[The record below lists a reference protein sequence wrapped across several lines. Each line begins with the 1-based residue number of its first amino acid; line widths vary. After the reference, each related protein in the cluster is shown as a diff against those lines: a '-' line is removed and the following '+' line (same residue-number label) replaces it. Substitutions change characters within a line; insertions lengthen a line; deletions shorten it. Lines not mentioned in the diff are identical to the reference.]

1 MQRCDVVI
9 VGAGFAG
16 MYAIH
21 RLRRLDLTLR
31 CFDAAG
37 DVGGTWWW
45 NRYPGARCD
54 IESLDYSYSFSPELE
69 QDWDWTERY
78 ATQPEILRYAGHVA
92 DRFDLRRSI
101 QFDTRVESATFDDES
116 ARWDVR
122 TDHSDAVSA
131 QFLVMATGCLSTP
144 KLPEIDGIQRFGGAT
159 YHTATWPHDDVDFTG
174 RRVAVIGTGSSGIQ
188 VIPLIAEQAAH
199 LTVFQR
205 TPAYS
210 TPARNGPLHPQTVA
224 ARKATYQAYRE
235 RARSTHIG
243 VVIDVAADSA
253 TSADPAERE
262 RRFSEGWDEGTLYGV
277 ASKFADIL
285 IDPAANELAAEFL
298 RQRIRDAVAD
308 PDVAERLSPR
318 TFPYATKRPCL
329 DTGYFETFNRPNV
342 ALVDLR
348 AAPIIE
354 VNADGIRTTEQQV
367 DVDDIVFATG
377 FDAITGPL
385 LALDPVGAGG
395 ISLREKWSAGP
406 RTYLGIAIAGFPN
419 LFLVTGPGSPSVLTN
434 VIVSIEHHV
443 DWIADLLATMI
454 ERGATSVEVDE
465 IAEAGWVEH
474 VNEIGDLT
482 LYPLAASW
490 YTGANVDGKPRV
502 LMPYVGGFC
511 AYRKHCAATAANGY
525 EGFTLTSPG
534 SGAC

>member
-21 RLRRLDLTLR
+21 RLRQVGLTLR

-69 QDWDWTERY
+69 QEWEWTERY

-92 DRFDLRRSI
+92 DTFDLRGAI
-101 QFDTRVESATFDDES
+101 QFGTRVESATFDDES
-116 ARWDVR
+116 ACWAVR
-122 TDHSDAVSA
+122 TDRGDAVTA
-131 QFLVMATGCLSTP
+131 RFVVMATGCLSAP
-144 KLPEIDGIQRFGGAT
+144 KLPEIDGIDSFGGPT
-159 YHTATWPHDDVDFTG
+159 YHTARWPHHDVDFTG

-188 VIPLIAEQAAH
+188 AIPLIAEQAAH

-205 TPAYS
+205 TPTFS
-210 TPARNGPLHPQTVA
+210 TPAHNAPLDPRHVA
-224 ARKATYQAYRE
+224 ARKAAYRSYRE
-235 RARSTHIG
+235 QARSTHIG
-243 VVIDVAADSA
+243 VVFDVGADSA
-253 TSADPAERE
+253 TSADPAERQ
-262 RRFSEGWDEGTLYGV
+262 RRFQQGWDEGTLYGV

-298 RQRIRDAVAD
+298 RQRIREAVHD
-308 PDVAERLSPR
+308 PEVAERLSPR

-342 ALVDLR
+342 GLVDLR
-348 AAPIIE
+348 ATPITEI
-354 VNADGIRTTEQQV
+354 NTTGIRTTAQQFDV
-367 DVDDIVFATG
+367 DVIVFATG
-377 FDAITGPL
+377 FDAFTGPL
-385 LALDPVGAGG
+385 LAINPVGTGG
-395 ISLREKWSAGP
+395 VTLREKWSAGP
-406 RTYLGIAIAGFPN
+406 RTYLGMAVAGFPN
-419 LFLVTGPGSPSVLTN
+419 LFLVTGPGSPAALTN

-443 DWIADLLATMI
+443 DWIVDLLVATT
-454 ERGATSVEVDE
+454 ERGATSVEADAA
-465 IAEAGWVEH
+465 AEDGWVEL
-474 VNEIGDLT
+474 VSAIGKLT

-490 YTGANVDGKPRV
+490 YTGANVDGKPQV
-502 LMPYVGGFC
+502 LMPYVGGFGT
-511 AYRKHCAATAANGY
+511 YRQQCAAVVANDY
-525 EGFTLTSPG
+525 EGFTLT
-534 SGAC
+534 